1 MTLRSKARYTSC
13 TVSGW
18 RSALLTLRR
27 SGHVS
32 ISISLEHFLFQEGAG
47 HVVDSKQEWACWQH
61 TSAKY
66 RVCQQCLWVFLRQLV
81 VGVWKNHPHVSVDE
95 KHRRLEEFH
104 CTVCSS
110 LQLHR
115 EQWTYLCS
123 VATYLT
129 ELEDY
134 DSLYHLLVRVTFSL
148 RFPPV

>member
-1 MTLRSKARYTSC
+1 M
-13 TVSGW
+13 
-18 RSALLTLRR
+18 
-27 SGHVS
+27 
-32 ISISLEHFLFQEGAG
+32 
-47 HVVDSKQEWACWQH
+47 VDSKQEWACWQH

-115 EQWTYLCS
+115 EHWTYLCS
-123 VATYLT
+123 VSTYLT

-134 DSLYHLLVRVTFSL
+134 DSTGSGHFQSQIPARVKQIWRDLYLHLH
-148 RFPPV
+148 

>member
-1 MTLRSKARYTSC
+1 M
-13 TVSGW
+13 
-18 RSALLTLRR
+18 
-27 SGHVS
+27 
-32 ISISLEHFLFQEGAG
+32 
-47 HVVDSKQEWACWQH
+47 VDSKQEWACWQH

-81 VGVWKNHPHVSVDE
+81 VGVWKNHPRVSVDE

-123 VATYLT
+123 VNTYLT

-134 DSLYHLLVRVTFSL
+134 DSLYHLLVWVTFSL
-148 RFPPV
+148 RFPLV